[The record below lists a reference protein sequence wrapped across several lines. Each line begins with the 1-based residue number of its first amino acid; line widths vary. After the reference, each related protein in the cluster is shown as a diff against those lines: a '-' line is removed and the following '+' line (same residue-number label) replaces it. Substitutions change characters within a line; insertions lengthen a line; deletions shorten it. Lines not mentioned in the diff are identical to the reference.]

1 MKVEEGD
8 VKHLVAYGIGVWVSS
23 KRSSKLQ
30 LYHAETLVQLQIL
43 NVGTAVQRMKEG
55 ILFKTF
61 FFFKYLSEYSVS
73 TFFVCL
79 FLSLKSS

>member
-30 LYHAETLVQLQIL
+30 LYHAETLDQLQIL

-61 FFFKYLSEYSVS
+61 FFLNICQNILFQLSL
-73 TFFVCL
+73 FVCF
-79 FLSLKSS
+79 FL